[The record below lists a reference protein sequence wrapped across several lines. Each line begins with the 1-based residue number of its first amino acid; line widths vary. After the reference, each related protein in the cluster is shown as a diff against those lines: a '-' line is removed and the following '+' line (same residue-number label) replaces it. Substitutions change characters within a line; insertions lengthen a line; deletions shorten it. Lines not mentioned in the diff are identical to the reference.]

1 MRKMIDKTIK
11 QFVKFSI
18 VGVSNTLINLLV
30 LFILTD
36 FFHVYYIISAVFAF
50 IVAVTNSFI
59 LNTIWTF
66 KEKIKHKA
74 KEKYVKFFII
84 SVLALLANLLI
95 LYAFVEY
102 FNMHYLIAQIIGIIN
117 NVIIN
122 FFGNKLWT
130 FKNEK

>member
-50 IVAVTNSFI
+50 IVAVTNS
-59 LNTIWTF
+59 
-66 KEKIKHKA
+66 
-74 KEKYVKFFII
+74 
-84 SVLALLANLLI
+84 
-95 LYAFVEY
+95 
-102 FNMHYLIAQIIGIIN
+102 N
-117 NVIIN
+117 NK
-122 FFGNKLWT
+122 G
-130 FKNEK
+130 KNS